1 MATTAI
7 DTLRF
12 ARKLKAAG
20 LPDDQ
25 AEAMATALGEELTE
39 HLATKADLR
48 LVQWMVGF
56 NLAFSA
62 AILWRIVDAG

>member
-1 MATTAI
+1 MATTAN

-12 ARKLKAAG
+12 ARKLKQAG
-20 LPDDQ
+20 LPNDQ
-25 AEAMATALGEELTE
+25 AEAMAAALGEELTE

-48 LVQWMVGF
+48 LVQRVVGV

-62 AILWRIVDAG
+62 AILWRILDAA

>member
-12 ARKLKAAG
+12 ARRLKAAG

-25 AEAMATALGEELTE
+25 AEAMAAALGEELTG
-39 HLATKADLR
+39 HLATKAGSR
-48 LVQWMVGF
+48 RVQWMVGF

-62 AILWRIVDAG
+62 AILWRIVDAA

>member
-1 MATTAI
+1 MAATAI
-7 DTLRF
+7 DTPRF

-48 LVQWMVGF
+48 LVQWIVGF
-56 NLAFSA
+56 NLVFSA
-62 AILWRIVDAG
+62 AILWRIVDAA

>member
-12 ARKLKAAG
+12 ARKLKQAG
-20 LPDDQ
+20 LPADR
-25 AEAMATALGEELTE
+25 AETVAAALGEGLTE
-39 HLATKADLR
+39 HLATRTDL
-48 LVQWMVGF
+48 LPVKWMLGF

-62 AILWRIVDAG
+62 AILWRILDLA

>member
-20 LPDDQ
+20 LPD
-25 AEAMATALGEELTE
+25 EWEG
-39 HLATKADLR
+39 
-48 LVQWMVGF
+48 WGSGF
-56 NLAFSA
+56 INESVFITSIFESL
-62 AILWRIVDAG
+62 

>member
-12 ARKLKAAG
+12 ARKLKQAG
-20 LPDDQ
+20 LPNDQ
-25 AEAMATALGEELTE
+25 AEAMAAAVGEELTG
-39 HLATKADLR
+39 HLATRADLR
-48 LVQWMVGF
+48 PVQWMVGF

-62 AILWRIVDAG
+62 AILWRILDTG